1 LIQGNH
7 RTQDRDLALE
17 GVRGL
22 CAVLVVFGHM
32 TYMAPVLDPGY
43 ACDLLHID
51 FGPQAVLVFFV
62 LSGYVIGLATT
73 GPATRGAIGH
83 YCSRRLLR
91 IVPIAWIA
99 IAFTWILLG
108 HDRLGTAIGNLLFLQ
123 NSQPYP
129 FGLRVPVLDGD
140 PPLWS
145 LSLEMLF
152 YAAFIAVWAWRP
164 RMRTLVL
171 AVIALSFCDRFGLPG
186 ILAHQA
192 AYFVYWLAGLCL
204 AWRTEAPSPA
214 ASVPWPASLA
224 AAFVTWSIEPLHT
237 LLETASPRLAALDSD
252 RYHLDALL
260 GAVLVVAAV
269 TRRAPGLR
277 RTLTAIGIL
286 LGLAVIPLKYR
297 VGYLSYLDL
306 IGAAILCA
314 CILARGW
321 RPTLRPLAALAPIGA
336 VSYGLYATAF
346 PLMRLVF
353 RSPFLPSGCL
363 GTFLLRAVIL
373 AALCAATAVFLER
386 FMQPRIVR
394 WLKTRLGLR
403 PSDLPGA
410 ASSTATR

>member
-1 LIQGNH
+1 MIQGNH
-7 RTQDRDLALE
+7 RTQERDLALE

-62 LSGYVIGLATT
+62 ISGYVIGLAAP
-73 GPATRGAIGH
+73 GPASKAAIAH

-91 IVPIAWIA
+91 IVPIAWVA
-99 IAFTWILLG
+99 VGFTWILLG
-108 HDRLGTAIGNLLFLQ
+108 HDRLGTVIGNLLFLQ

-145 LSLEMLF
+145 LSLEMLY
-152 YAAFIAVWAWRP
+152 YAAFIAVWTWRP
-164 RMRTLVL
+164 RMRTLLL
-171 AVIALSFCDRFGLPG
+171 AVIAISFCDRFGLPG

-192 AYFVYWLAGLCL
+192 AYFIYWLAGLCL
-204 AWRTEAPSPA
+204 AWRTEAPSPGTP
-214 ASVPWPASLA
+214 VPWPALVA
-224 AAFVTWSIEPLHT
+224 VAFVTWSIEPLHT
-237 LLETASPRLAALDSD
+237 LLEAASPRLAALDSD

-260 GAVLVVAAV
+260 GALLVVAAV
-269 TRRAPGLR
+269 TRRAPGLT
-277 RTLTAIGIL
+277 RTLGAMGIV
-286 LGLAVIPLKYR
+286 LGLAVLPLKYR
-297 VGYLSYLDL
+297 IGHLSHLDL
-306 IGAAILCA
+306 AGGAILCA
-314 CILARGW
+314 CILARAW
-321 RPTLRPLAALAPIGA
+321 RPTMRPLAALAPVGV

-353 RSPFLPSGCL
+353 RCPFLPSGSL
-363 GTFLLRAVIL
+363 GSFILRAVVL
-373 AALCAATAVFLER
+373 SVLCAATAVFLEL

-394 WLKTRLGLR
+394 GLKARLGLR

-410 ASSTATR
+410 ASHTATR